1 MHYLIGT
8 LIAFASLIYWM
19 GQASKGA
26 REISSMATGIKN
38 MPRRRKFQKAASKT
52 ALELID
58 DPVEAATIVMIAVSR
73 SDGDKR
79 VSFYEADV
87 IKHLLE
93 THMELRASHAE
104 DILIQM
110 KAVTS
115 QIVLQDTLLM
125 AMIDVL
131 RGSIEADEA
140 AGLADMMSEVAKA
153 DGPMSQDQSELI
165 RRFKERMGIGY

>member
-26 REISSMATGIKN
+26 RELSSMASGLKN
-38 MPRRRKFQKAASKT
+38 MPRRRKFQKSASKT
-52 ALELID
+52 ALDLID
-58 DPVEAATIVMIAVSR
+58 DPIEAAAIIMIAVAR

-87 IKHLLE
+87 ITHLLE
-93 THMELRASHAE
+93 THMELRASRAE

-131 RGSIEADEA
+131 RGTIDEDDA
-140 AGLADMMSEVAKA
+140 VGLADMMSEVAKA
-153 DGPMSQDQSELI
+153 DGPISHDQSELI
-165 RRFKERMGIGY
+165 RSFKERMGIGY

>member
-8 LIAFASLIYWM
+8 LIAFASLVYWM

-26 REISSMATGIKN
+26 REISSIASGIKN
-38 MPRRRKFQKAASKT
+38 MPRRRKFQKEASRT

-58 DPVEAATIVMIAVSR
+58 DPVEAAVIAMIAVAR

-93 THMELRASHAE
+93 QNMELRASHAE

-110 KAVTS
+110 KAITS
-115 QIVLQDTLLM
+115 QIVLQETLMM
-125 AMIDVL
+125 AMVDVL
-131 RGSIEADEA
+131 RGNIEADEA
-140 AGLADMMSEVAKA
+140 AGLADMMNEVAKA
-153 DGPMSQDQSELI
+153 GGPISHDQSELI
-165 RRFKERMGIGY
+165 RRFKERMGVGF